1 MNSVAN
7 PDVPRHRDL
16 KGFSEAC
23 GIYKY
28 KLGVIGLI
36 DPGRHSIAP
45 QRFFSLIFKDFISS
59 ACTTPI
65 MWSPY
70 GSTRRRELSEASR
83 LRSESYG
90 ARAHSVLGAL
100 PRAHSWRVPSHTL
113 SSGTPSLS
121 SSSVQTSPLSQWS
134 GPPVLARESG
144 NDCEKL
150 DQNRKRYQYLVTN
163 AFRSFGVGKDLGGD
177 TFRRVLKCQF

>member
-1 MNSVAN
+1 
-7 PDVPRHRDL
+7 
-16 KGFSEAC
+16 
-23 GIYKY
+23 
-28 KLGVIGLI
+28 
-36 DPGRHSIAP
+36 
-45 QRFFSLIFKDFISS
+45 
-59 ACTTPI
+59 

-70 GSTRRRELSEASR
+70 GSTRRRELSETSR
-83 LRSESYG
+83 LHSESYG

-100 PRAHSWRVPSHTL
+100 PRARSWRVPSHTL

-163 AFRSFGVGKDLGGD
+163 AFRSFGVGKDLGGYFQGCSEMSILRLEVPLLCFALRPSLLLPWS
-177 TFRRVLKCQF
+177 TITSYQQCGHQHLNCELWQIRLGKGWVGISCSWGLGWAVG